1 MDGHGIGVPW
11 LSACSG
17 GESTR
22 VARIVSRGGAHPET
36 GWARG
41 SHPPVAPFRPGE
53 SLQARRGV
61 IRPSI
66 LPELTMPGPVPASSS
81 SAHLPDLAFTGGC
94 EAQLVRAVVP
104 YRGLDERGLPGGR
117 SSDLGVGV
125 VVEGPTRGRIEV
137 LDLGSGER
145 REAEVQ
151 LPLVVFGWLF
161 TTPFRELLAW
171 NRDQSRDGEGP
182 RSAAGAPGA
191 ARSVLSRIG
200 YSPLTR
206 GVFLRAAF
214 RDLAMDLDPHEGTA
228 VRLALP
234 GSGVGRVHLEYE
246 RGVLVF
252 RTGRSTTDPALL
264 PALSDAFPSLP
275 IFRVMSGAGQGTAE
289 MHVHLPELP
298 GLADLRD
305 EMRKVRRGLMH
316 LLARFDE
323 TRYRTVTRAIAGF
336 GERDLLAGVQLGRV
350 GGEDP
355 LGPGNLSSIVSR
367 ERVFVPRGAA
377 RSGRV
382 H

>member
-1 MDGHGIGVPW
+1 M
-11 LSACSG
+11 S
-17 GESTR
+17 
-22 VARIVSRGGAHPET
+22 
-36 GWARG
+36 
-41 SHPPVAPFRPGE
+41 
-53 SLQARRGV
+53 
-61 IRPSI
+61 
-66 LPELTMPGPVPASSS
+66 GPVPASSS
-81 SAHLPDLAFTGGC
+81 SSHLPDLAFTGGC

-104 YRGLDERGLPGGR
+104 YRGTEDRGLPGGR
-117 SSDLGVGV
+117 SADLGVGV

-145 REAEVQ
+145 RQAEVQ

-161 TTPFRELLAW
+161 TTPFHELLAW
-171 NRDQSRDGEGP
+171 SQA
-182 RSAAGAPGA
+182 RSADGDGAASAGGPPGA

-214 RDLAMDLDPHEGTA
+214 RDLSLDLDPHEGTA
-228 VRLALP
+228 VRLSLP
-234 GSGVGRVHLEYE
+234 GSGVARVHLEYD
-246 RGVLVF
+246 RGVIVF
-252 RTGRSTTDPALL
+252 RTGRSTPDPTLL

-275 IFRVMSGAGQGTAE
+275 IFRVVSGAGQGTAE

-298 GLADLRD
+298 NLADLRD

-323 TRYRTVTRAIAGF
+323 ARYRTVTRTLAGF
-336 GERDLLAGVQLGRV
+336 GERDLLAGVQLGRAGREEPLEP
-350 GGEDP
+350 GGP
-355 LGPGNLSSIVSR
+355 AGIVSR

>member
-1 MDGHGIGVPW
+1 M
-11 LSACSG
+11 S
-17 GESTR
+17 
-22 VARIVSRGGAHPET
+22 
-36 GWARG
+36 
-41 SHPPVAPFRPGE
+41 
-53 SLQARRGV
+53 
-61 IRPSI
+61 
-66 LPELTMPGPVPASSS
+66 GPVPASPS

-104 YRGLDERGLPGGR
+104 YRGIGERGLPGGR
-117 SSDLGVGV
+117 SADLGVGV
-125 VVEGPTRGRIEV
+125 VVEGPTRGRIDV

-145 REAEVQ
+145 RQAEVQ

-161 TTPFRELLAW
+161 TTPFHDLLAW
-171 NRDQSRDGEGP
+171 SQA
-182 RSAAGAPGA
+182 RSAETVATAPAPAGAPGA

-214 RDLAMDLDPHEGTA
+214 RDLSLDLDPHEGTA

-234 GSGVGRVHLEYE
+234 GSGVARVHLDYE
-246 RGVLVF
+246 RGVVVF
-252 RTGRSTTDPALL
+252 RTGRSTSDPSLL

-275 IFRVMSGAGQGTAE
+275 IFRVVSGAGQGTAE

-298 GLADLRD
+298 ALADLRD
-305 EMRKVRRGLMH
+305 EMRRVRRGLMH

-323 TRYRTVTRAIAGF
+323 ARYRVVTRTVAGF
-336 GERDLLAGVQLGRV
+336 GERDLLAGVQVGRAGKEEALEP
-350 GGEDP
+350 GGP
-355 LGPGNLSSIVSR
+355 AGIVSR